1 MTTIT
6 DETSINSS
14 KVTIRAFENSD
25 PAGIRN
31 PLGVGGE
38 GRLPTR
44 SKVHII

>member
-14 KVTIRAFENSD
+14 KVTKSIENSD

-31 PLGVGGE
+31 PLRGGGG
-38 GRLPTR
+38 GRVTN
-44 SKVHII
+44 SV